1 MMQRAT
7 ARLRLLL
14 LPALAVLAIAFIVPV
29 LLFFA
34 QALHSF
40 AQGKV
45 SADWTLATF
54 ITFVTDPFH
63 LATLLNSALLSG
75 MVTLITLVMAYPVA
89 LMMSNWRGS
98 LLFAVLALI
107 VFSPV
112 LVSIIVRAYGWQ
124 LLLTND
130 GVVNYLLR
138 QAGLIARPVRLM
150 FNWTGVVISI
160 VHVEL
165 PFMVFPI
172 LTVLLQLPRSLAEAA
187 RDLGAGEF
195 AAWRRVTLPL
205 SVPGVLAGCQIV
217 FTTAISA
224 FASPTI
230 LGGGRVRVMPVAIYQ
245 NIIGLNWPMAAV
257 QSILL
262 LACSLLLVALF
273 SRLLSVRRWQVQPS

>member
-1 MMQRAT
+1 MWDRPR
-7 ARLRLLL
+7 RLRLLL
-14 LPALAVLAIAFIVPV
+14 APALAVLLIGFIVPV

-34 QALHSF
+34 QSLHGF
-40 AQGKV
+40 ADGKV
-45 SADWTLATF
+45 SADWTPATF
-54 ITFVTDPFH
+54 AAFVTDPFH
-63 LATLLNSALLSG
+63 LATLLNSAVLGAL
-75 MVTLITLVMAYPVA
+75 VTLITLAMAYPVA

-98 LLFAVLALI
+98 VLFAVLALV

-130 GVVNYLLR
+130 GVVNYILR
-138 QAGLIARPVRLM
+138 DLGLIDRPLRLM
-150 FNWTGVVISI
+150 FNWTGVIIAI

-165 PFMVFPI
+165 PFMIFPI
-172 LTVLLQLPRSLAEAA
+172 LTVLMQLPRSLGDAA
-187 RDLGAGEF
+187 RDLGAGEIE
-195 AAWRRVTLPL
+195 AWRRVTLPL
-205 SVPGVLAGCQIV
+205 SAPGILAGCQIV
-217 FTTAISA
+217 FTMAISA

-230 LGGGRVRVMPVAIYQ
+230 LGGGRVRVMPVTIYQ

-273 SRLLSVRRWQVQPS
+273 SRLLSARRIGMAAA

>member
-1 MMQRAT
+1 MQQTT

-14 LPALAVLAIAFIVPV
+14 VPGLAVLVIGFIVPV

-34 QALHSF
+34 QSLHSF
-40 AQGKV
+40 ADSKV
-45 SADWTLATF
+45 STDWTLATF
-54 ITFVTDPFH
+54 ITFITDPFH
-63 LATLLNSALLSG
+63 LVTLLNSAILSA
-75 MVTLITLVMAYPVA
+75 MVTVIALVMAYPVA

-98 LLFAVLALI
+98 LLFAIMALI

-130 GVVNYLLR
+130 GVVNYLLQR
-138 QAGLIARPVRLM
+138 LGLITRPVRLM

-165 PFMVFPI
+165 PFMMFPI
-172 LTVLLQLPRSLAEAA
+172 LTVLLQLPPNLGEAA

-195 AAWRRVTLPL
+195 ATWRRVTLPL

-230 LGGGRVRVMPVAIYQ
+230 LGGGRVRVMPVTIYQ

-273 SRLLSVRRWQVQPS
+273 SRLLSVRRPGAKAT

>member
-1 MMQRAT
+1 MPGGT
-7 ARLRLLL
+7 ARMRLLL
-14 LPALAVLAIAFIVPV
+14 APAVAVLLLGFVVPV

-34 QALHSF
+34 QSLHGF
-40 AQGKV
+40 AEGKV
-45 SADWTLATF
+45 STDWTFSTF
-54 ITFVTDPFH
+54 AAFVTDPFH
-63 LATLLNSALLSG
+63 LTTLLNSAILSG
-75 MVTLITLVMAYPVA
+75 LVTVITLVMAYPVA

-98 LLFAVLALI
+98 TLFGVLALV

-130 GVVNYLLR
+130 GVINYVLLKL
-138 QAGLIARPVRLM
+138 GLVDRPVRLM

-172 LTVLLQLPRSLAEAA
+172 LTVLLQLPPGLGDAA
-187 RDLGAGEF
+187 RDLGAGE
-195 AAWRRVTLPL
+195 AAVWRRVTLPL
-205 SVPGVLAGCQIV
+205 SVPGILSGCQIV

-273 SRLLSVRRWQVQPS
+273 SRLLSAGRTPGLRPA

>member
-1 MMQRAT
+1 MQRTT
-7 ARLRLLL
+7 ARLLAA
-14 LPALAVLAIAFIVPV
+14 PGIAVLVVGFIVPV

-34 QALHSF
+34 QSLHSF
-40 AQGKV
+40 AAGKV

-54 ITFVTDPFH
+54 VTFVTDPFH
-63 LATLLNSALLSG
+63 LATLLNSAILSA

-98 LLFAVLALI
+98 LVFAILALI

-130 GVVNYLLR
+130 GVVNYLLQR
-138 QAGLIARPVRLM
+138 LGLIARPVRLM

-172 LTVLLQLPRSLAEAA
+172 LTVLLQLPPSLGEAA
-187 RDLGAGEF
+187 RDLGAGDF

-230 LGGGRVRVMPVAIYQ
+230 LGGGRVRVMPVTIYQ

-273 SRLLSVRRWQVQPS
+273 SRLLLVRRSGAHAA